1 MHTLRSVQDESR
13 MSRGPG
19 WLWDAIVTRFD
30 ALLHA
35 GREEFM
41 RGVDGDHAQCS
52 RHGYTY
58 LMMGGAGARGGA
70 QGLSRDN
77 TTRGSVEERD

>member
-1 MHTLRSVQDESR
+1 M
-13 MSRGPG
+13 
-19 WLWDAIVTRFD
+19 TRFD

-35 GREEFM
+35 WREEFM
-41 RGVDGDHAQCS
+41 RGVHDAHAQCS

-70 QGLSRDN
+70 QGQSMDEH
-77 TTRGSVEERD
+77 VEALRKGIEYKAQHVG